1 VTLFL
6 YKKSNKNQKTNH
18 VTGASSLISPL
29 SSREMYV
36 TTLLTR
42 SASSNACNFKESETE
57 SGKARLKGRLRPH
70 SSDAIRTENN
80 LLDRTVLVQH
90 LG

>member
-1 VTLFL
+1 MSPFL
-6 YKKSNKNQKTNH
+6 
-18 VTGASSLISPL
+18 
-29 SSREMYV
+29 SREMYV

-42 SASSNACNFKESETE
+42 SASSNACNPKESETE

-70 SSDAIRTENN
+70 SSDAIRSENN
-80 LLDRTVLVQH
+80 RLDRAVLVQH